1 MRKIPSLFYLA
12 LHSAWNRRFTLVLIM
27 LSISLSTVLLTGLER
42 LRGQARAGF
51 TGAISGVD
59 LVVGARGSDVQLILY
74 AVFHLG
80 GATNNMSFESAEMIR
95 ARPSVAWTAP
105 ISMGDSHKGYP
116 VVATT
121 GDFFEHF
128 RYRRDF
134 KLELKSGS
142 LFRDIFETVLG
153 SEVAEKLGYKVG
165 DRIVLAHG
173 GGDAPLLHEDKPFV
187 VTGVLKATGSP
198 IDRSLYIN
206 LESMEAIHI
215 DWRGGA
221 PIRGFSVSAE
231 DVKKFDLRPK
241 AITALMVGLKNR
253 RSVFSLQREIRDYRG
268 EALSAVMPGV
278 ALDQLWSL
286 LGDGEKVLLVISLL
300 VTFTGLAGLVST
312 ILAGLGER
320 RRELA
325 ILRST
330 GASPADIALIMSM
343 EGFLLTLSGMAA
355 GLIILSLA
363 IAVASPFLLNNY
375 GFHLYLSPPT
385 SVEWF
390 ILGGILLLGVLTS
403 LIPALRAYY
412 LSLSDGLNPTI

>member
-1 MRKIPSLFYLA
+1 MRKITSLFYLA
-12 LHSAWNRRFTLVLIM
+12 LESAWNRRFTLVLIM

-59 LVVGARGSDVQLILY
+59 LVVGARGSDIQLILY

-80 GATNNMSFESAEMIR
+80 GATNNMSFLSASMIQEK
-95 ARPSVAWTAP
+95 PSVAWTAP
-105 ISMGDSHKGYP
+105 LSMGDSHKGYP

-121 GDFFEHF
+121 LDFFTHF
-128 RYRRDF
+128 RYRRDY
-134 KLELKSGS
+134 KLTLKSGS
-142 LFRDIFETVLG
+142 LFQDIFETVLG
-153 SEVAEKLGYKVG
+153 SEVAEKLGYKAG

-173 GGDAPLLHEDKPFV
+173 GGEAPLLHEDKPFI
-187 VTGVLKATGSP
+187 VTGVLEATGSP
-198 IDRSLYIN
+198 IDRSLFIN

-221 PIRGFSVSAE
+221 PIKGFSVSAE
-231 DVKKFDLRPK
+231 DVKKFDLKPK
-241 AITALMVGLKNR
+241 AITALLVGLKNR
-253 RSVFSLQREIRDYRG
+253 RAVFALQRDIREYRG

-278 ALDQLWSL
+278 ALDQLWGL
-286 LGDGEKVLLVISLL
+286 LGDGEKVLIIISLL

-330 GASPADIALIMSM
+330 GASPADIALIMAM
-343 EGFLLTLSGMAA
+343 EGFLLTLGGIVL
-355 GLIILSLA
+355 GLVVLTLA
-363 IAVASPFLLNNY
+363 IAIASPYLLNNY
-375 GFHLYLSPPT
+375 GFHLYLSAPT
-385 SVEWF
+385 SVEWL
-390 ILGGILLLGVLTS
+390 IMGGILFLGVLTS